1 MQPVKPAAGN
11 RLNNAMKQFFGM
23 LAGAA
28 LAAGVAGAAETAEV
42 SDEVR
47 LHEMQSMLDRI
58 HSNELRRLRL
68 DLDVERLRAE
78 KTRLESDRTRWEG
91 ERDRLEQEITNLQNR
106 VSAAQRPPAQ
116 PGLYVSLGDA
126 ALRPAEGPAV
136 DVPPMTV
143 VEVVAVTN
151 GRLRVLHAGAP
162 CEADPSDFSSEAE
175 LLANLESRAERHAKD
190 LAKAQAEADRAV
202 REAQRTGTPPGAEA
216 RAAQEQVEN
225 LARQV
230 RRART
235 AIEHVK
241 KALADHRAGVPAAKP
256 QP

>member
-1 MQPVKPAAGN
+1 
-11 RLNNAMKQFFGM
+11 M
-23 LAGAA
+23 LAGAV
-28 LAAGVAGAAETAEV
+28 LSAGWAGAAETADV
-42 SDEVR
+42 PDEVR
-47 LHEMQSMLDRI
+47 LREMQSMLDRI

-78 KTRLESDRTRWEG
+78 KTRLETDRSRWEG
-91 ERDRLEQEITNLQNR
+91 ERDRLEREITNLQNR
-106 VSAAQRPPAQ
+106 VSSAERPPAR

-126 ALRPAEGPAV
+126 SLRPAGGPAV

-151 GRLRVLHAGAP
+151 GRLRVLHAGVS
-162 CEADPSDFSSEAE
+162 CEADPSDFSSEVE
-175 LLANLESRAERHAKD
+175 LLANLEARAERHAKD
-190 LAKAQAEADRAV
+190 LARAQAEADRAA

-241 KALADHRAGVPAAKP
+241 KALADHRAGAAAPKA